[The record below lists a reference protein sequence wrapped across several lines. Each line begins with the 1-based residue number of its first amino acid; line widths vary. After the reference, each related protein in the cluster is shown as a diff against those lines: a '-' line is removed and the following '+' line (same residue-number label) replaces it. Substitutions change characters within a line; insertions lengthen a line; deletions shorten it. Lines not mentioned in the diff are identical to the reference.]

1 MLRLLGEEPTWKVLN
16 LALQRRI
23 SQTYNDGERKANT
36 DTYLYMTRWKVEM
49 LLRTMSLSKKAN
61 EPHKLETH
69 LYFQLLKTW
78 ENYIN

>member
-1 MLRLLGEEPTWKVLN
+1 MLRLLGEEPTWKVLK

-23 SQTYNDGERKANT
+23 SQTYNDGERKANIY
-36 DTYLYMTRWKVEM
+36 TYLYMTRWKVEM
-49 LLRTMSLSKKAN
+49 LIRTMSLSKKEN